1 MIGYPI
7 AFLARLFEAT
17 GKQEHLR
24 AACGYLDYALSC
36 TGTLRSCHTSHKVAW
51 GAAVLSEI
59 TGDPRGTELAATIAD
74 YLLEIQD
81 PSGAWLPDQPAHT
94 TFDQTAEIAI
104 WLREISSVSR

>member
-1 MIGYPI
+1 
-7 AFLARLFEAT
+7 
-17 GKQEHLR
+17 
-24 AACGYLDYALSC
+24 
-36 TGTLRSCHTSHKVAW
+36 
-51 GAAVLSEI
+51 VLSEI